1 MLFCKSDSQV
11 NLWGGVKCWY
21 IRRYKRILVPYFI
34 IAGIGNI
41 LAVMGGRTIAE
52 AVLNISTIS
61 YWLEHKGAW
70 YIAMLIPLYAITPVH
85 DAICKKIK
93 NPVYYTLVIV
103 IIIVGISSLHFECPN
118 VGLS

>member
-1 MLFCKSDSQV
+1 
-11 NLWGGVKCWY
+11 
-21 IRRYKRILVPYFI
+21 
-34 IAGIGNI
+34 
-41 LAVMGGRTIAE
+41 MGGRTIAE

-61 YWLEHKGAW
+61 YCLNIKELGILQCL
-70 YIAMLIPLYAITPVH
+70 YRCMLLPRFMMRYV
-85 DAICKKIK
+85 KKIK

>member
-1 MLFCKSDSQV
+1 M
-11 NLWGGVKCWY
+11 GGVKCWY

-34 IAGIGNI
+34 IADIGNI

-70 YIAMLIPLYAITPVH
+70 YIAMLVPLYAITP
-85 DAICKKIK
+85 
-93 NPVYYTLVIV
+93 LVLCWLLWLKRKSAFRFC
-103 IIIVGISSLHFECPN
+103 G
-118 VGLS
+118 

>member
-1 MLFCKSDSQV
+1 MVAGLG
-11 NLWGGVKCWY
+11 LGVFGAALATL
-21 IRRYKRILVPYFI
+21 IAQGISAVFSFI
-34 IAGIGNI
+34 IFFCRMR
-41 LAVMGGRTIAE
+41 LYK
-52 AVLNISTIS
+52 SHFD
-61 YWLEHKGAW
+61 WLEHKGAW

>member
-1 MLFCKSDSQV
+1 
-11 NLWGGVKCWY
+11 
-21 IRRYKRILVPYFI
+21 
-34 IAGIGNI
+34 
-41 LAVMGGRTIAE
+41 MGGRTIAE

-118 VGLS
+118 VGLMYKCPLDPVLEKCCHIDLLLIAANVPRKCQVRPFQEIQRYNG

>member
-1 MLFCKSDSQV
+1 M
-11 NLWGGVKCWY
+11 GGVKCWY

-34 IAGIGNI
+34 IADIGNI

-93 NPVYYTLVIV
+93 KSSILHAGYCYYNS
-103 IIIVGISSLHFECPN
+103 GHFEFA
-118 VGLS
+118 L

>member
-1 MLFCKSDSQV
+1 M
-11 NLWGGVKCWY
+11 GGVKFWY

-34 IAGIGNI
+34 IADIGNI